1 MTYVITGLN
10 GSVEKYKELKKA
22 ARIKDTDTVYAVGG
36 IASSDL
42 ELLNELSMEANVY
55 SVMDKNDWRALRML
69 SGFEKMLGNGGTP
82 DMEYIT
88 EMRAWVAD
96 GGQSA
101 LDAFMASDSDTKE
114 GILDYL
120 GELAMFE
127 EAEVKGKEYII
138 IGAGLA
144 DVDPDSDLYD
154 LEPESFISD
163 NLDMDKKYLDGRII
177 ITAKATRS
185 YDKVTRVGDNIC
197 LDCGCSVC
205 LCLETGKEFYA

>member
-10 GSVEKYKELKKA
+10 GSLEKYKELKKT

-36 IASSDL
+36 IAAADL

-69 SGFEKMLGNGGTP
+69 SGFEKMLGSGGTP
-82 DMEYIT
+82 DLEYIT

-101 LDAFMASDSDTKE
+101 LDAFMASDADTKE

-127 EAEVKGKEYII
+127 EAEVRGKEYII
-138 IGAGLA
+138 LGAGLT
-144 DVDPDSDLYD
+144 DHEGEDLYD
-154 LEPESFISD
+154 LEPESFIAEP
-163 NLDMDKKYLDGRII
+163 LDMDKKYLDGRII

-185 YDKVTRVGDNIC
+185 YDKITRVGDNIC
-197 LDCGCSVC
+197 LDCGCAVC

>member
-10 GSVEKYKELKKA
+10 GSLEKYKELKKT

-36 IASSDL
+36 IAAADL

-69 SGFEKMLGNGGTP
+69 SGFERMLGSGGTP

-127 EAEVKGKEYII
+127 EVSVKGKDYII

-144 DVDPDSDLYD
+144 DVDSDSDLYE
-154 LEPESFISD
+154 LEPESFTAEP
-163 NLDMDKKYLDGRII
+163 LDMDKKYLDGRII

-185 YDKVTRVGDNIC
+185 YDKITRVGDNIC
-197 LDCGCSVC
+197 LDCGCAVC